1 MPTVSFIG
9 GGQMATALIAGLVRS
24 KFCAPAQIA
33 VSDPSAAALAAVST
47 LAPGC
52 RTHRGDNAAA
62 AAGCDILVVAVKPN
76 LVVSV
81 LSQLSAS
88 LFSRSSSSS
97 PLVISVAA
105 GVTLATM
112 QAALPAGARLVRVMP
127 NTPALVGAGASG
139 FALGAHATAQ
149 DEATAAAVLASVGR
163 AWRVE
168 ERLLDAVCGLS
179 GSGPAY
185 MFTVI
190 EAMADGGVLAGLP
203 RYLTVLLAL
212 VGFSLIVIL
221 PLATSCIISFFRT
234 YLFAATWLNNSRRRL
249 RLARPS
255 SFSSRQTSTL
265 PHCATA

>member
-1 MPTVSFIG
+1 MPNVCFIG

-33 VSDPSAAALAAVST
+33 VSDPSAAALAAVSA

-52 RTHRGDNAAA
+52 RTHCNDNASAA
-62 AAGCDILVVAVKPN
+62 VGCDILVVAVKPN
-76 LVVSV
+76 VVASV
-81 LSQLSAS
+81 LAQLSAV
-88 LFSRSSSSS
+88 LFARSPSAQT

-112 QAALPAGARLVRVMP
+112 QAVLPAGVRIVRVMP

-139 FALGAHATAQ
+139 FALGAHATAR

-185 MFTVI
+185 IFTVI

-203 RYLTVLLAL
+203 RYRIEM
-212 VGFSLIVIL
+212 SL
-221 PLATSCIISFFRT
+221 C
-234 YLFAATWLNNSRRRL
+234 W
-249 RLARPS
+249 
-255 SFSSRQTSTL
+255 
-265 PHCATA
+265 

>member
-1 MPTVSFIG
+1 MPSVCFIG

-24 KFCAPAQIA
+24 KFCAPAQISI
-33 VSDPSAAALAAVST
+33 SDPSAAALTALTA

-52 RTHRGDNAAA
+52 RTHLGDNAAA
-62 AAGCDILVVAVKPN
+62 AAACDILVIAVKPN
-76 LVVSV
+76 MVVTV

-88 LFSRSSSSS
+88 LASRSALPLSSSLS
-97 PLVISVAA
+97 ATASSAGMPLVISVAA

-112 QAALPAGARLVRVMP
+112 QAALPAGARIVRVMP

-139 FALGAHATAQ
+139 FALGAHATPS

-185 MFTVI
+185 VFTVI

-203 RYLTVLLAL
+203 RYGCCGRTDV
-212 VGFSLIVIL
+212 IVVY
-221 PLATSCIISFFRT
+221 FF
-234 YLFAATWLNNSRRRL
+234 F
-249 RLARPS
+249 
-255 SFSSRQTSTL
+255 
-265 PHCATA
+265 